1 MKNTYF
7 IEIKFS
13 LQISHS
19 ESVGKQDLRP
29 RFSIDIISVVPVHIC
44 HLTWSSLYL
53 RSQRR
58 SNIMFIVSLDMV
70 SEYYGLR

>member
-19 ESVGKQDLRP
+19 ESVAKQDLRP
-29 RFSIDIISVVPVHIC
+29 RVSIDIISVVPVHIS
-44 HLTWSSLYL
+44 SSLYL

-58 SNIMFIVSLDMV
+58 SNIMFIVSLDVV